1 MGRTNRQSIGH
12 GVSDVAS
19 NPSATVVMAAEA
31 SDGEKQKPSRSDR
44 SGSDYASHCSVPAN
58 GAASRAT
65 LLERLWRQVDDAL
78 MDICYTIEDR
88 FTIPQNV
95 AVAPG
100 RVDEEF
106 IQRQGVF
113 MLLGH
118 FMSIII
124 LMAFAAY
131 SRRLSSLMN
140 GASPVMGEI
149 LFCVSH
155 LSQVTQEQLGWGLFC
170 SGFLSPSTFDWTAT
184 ENGASS
190 GVPMS
195 NGAGG
200 QTVRRSMLGP
210 NGSGGFG
217 ANGGLIG
224 GSQGSTGMDSGGA
237 SGVLGYPYTGGR
249 LVRYLLGRKANN
261 MFRQESLRSYLY
273 CSFYSPSAFLVEQ
286 TVWFVFLMAT
296 LDSIS
301 MQRLAVAA
309 FFANVV
315 GWLPVYSV
323 KSLAGLGSAL
333 VVVFMY
339 WIPSYAMDDAVL
351 SITFLQRSIHRML
364 SAYCA
369 SLCIT
374 LLFAETLLLV
384 DVRRVFVQGVFTLPQ
399 RLLRVGGH
407 HPALTRL
414 VHGCMWLR
422 CEYFY
427 FVDFYFFL
435 GLMCW
440 LSLVLMETAAGISV
454 LGIAMLLMAVP
465 WLVGD
470 GWMVTPLRALKDT
483 VIYVG
488 FYAVT
493 ALLLARVVP
502 WSGLAFLSNAVQSV
516 AVLLLMAARCEYK
529 QPCGSAYLLLWV
541 VMMCVYLYEKA
552 GMASGTTG
560 STVWGVYDSNSP
572 ANFANAAREVWY
584 GKPNTEEEA
593 LSLLR
598 VACGAFWQLL
608 SKGLSEEGTQ
618 LLHFNVVVFGLM
630 LLFST
635 TIRAVVVEGVRL
647 SRIQPS
653 MLTSAAAAS
662 TSAVASTASAVSQV
676 PAATTTSTSRSDDSE
691 SGAQISPERH
701 CCLRG
706 VTSIC
711 HGSPPTVTLFA
722 KSRVSPH
729 GGGAKAS
736 PSPAALT
743 MKCSRHVPL
752 LAAVAAM
759 NDDVNGDGGDGSA
772 APEETAWAEAI
783 TEGLADVEKTVEE
796 VQKVSVHLGSAPE
809 GEDVPMTLPTPPATT
824 GKWFAEDERA
834 PATSPAP
841 ELNDHRSKR
850 ERNEKEKP
858 SQSST
863 ALLARKPISVGK
875 PGDAAKGEKTHPPPT
890 SGAGGRKAEETAP
903 VALKSVN
910 EITQDASQTASCGES
925 VTCNPTWLTSPMS
938 LSDMSSTPLS
948 SLRHEHAASF
958 TSRSSTNA
966 EILCDSRCGRPER
979 EREKEPLRERQ
990 HAQTPASTAFGVSS
1004 AQFPMRKAE
1013 HNDEPQQQASKP
1025 STEKLLVTEPL
1036 TSALS
1041 APGLPLPRS
1050 RTEEL
1055 KKVADPS
1062 TDPRV
1067 SSRQTAA
1074 VKSKEVARGKRAVT
1088 DARVTAVIQT
1098 TVRASEVPTTAT
1110 SAAVGAE
1117 ARAMKGKGEAAS
1129 DNAGGKKADG
1139 KAKAAAGKN
1148 NTNPKA
1154 APPPA
1159 AADAK
1164 AVAPSAGGPVSFPQ
1178 PKPRHEQAASAAFQA
1193 TAATKV
1199 LPTAAKH
1206 AAVETAGVEKRGG
1219 NKATLLTISESG
1231 AAANARKA
1239 VAIPAPSQ
1247 PSSAEPASKTPS
1259 SQSVTVTLPVVP
1271 VPLPRSA
1278 QPADADNVVDAAQK
1292 AAARSERRLEE
1303 TLKQAWSDVWLSKAE
1318 SQEAPA
1324 TRKDEPILATASELK
1339 QQHSRKTSTA
1349 AHADDAEEPDVSYDL
1364 DRVFDFL
1371 RLKMN
1376 YPAGMDEDDDR
1387 SSSAASDV
1395 DHRHNPT
1402 SFLHSESPELSNATM
1417 LSPLTNESM
1426 VKRHMSAG
1434 DSFGTPFSVF
1444 RTLPQPHDHSGS
1456 AHESF
1461 TPAQRSRS
1469 GSLVDITQRVSQP
1482 IQSLTEWATKGV
1494 GVSVE
1499 DSTGSFVSANFRS
1512 QNASLSQAPQG
1523 TISPGLP
1530 VFSTHPNA
1538 GAAAASSLSS
1548 QPQSTHVGMASYRSA
1563 PLPPEAAEN
1572 CPESAA
1578 AARHMGLNAP
1588 GASMYYQLSSF
1599 AAPPSPVIESRQS
1612 SSSHIP
1618 FSVSTVNP
1626 RASPVPS
1633 ASSLGRANSDAGTD
1647 HSSVL
1652 SRIRAAPN
1660 TQMAM
1665 IEPMVMQKPQRSA
1678 SAADTVQ
1685 QMQFA
1690 AHGMQ
1695 QTMMVMMRTSD
1706 GQLALYP
1713 MMCSQPMYMVDPN
1726 GMMQPAQSV
1735 QLISQ
1740 TPPQQQQQHQIVN
1753 SAATPRGQAGAIAYQ
1768 ITPDGS
1774 YMMTTVPQMSQQMM
1788 SHYHQSQEPP

>member
-44 SGSDYASHCSVPAN
+44 SGSDYASHCSGPAN
-58 GAASRAT
+58 GVASRAI
-65 LLERLWRQVDDAL
+65 LLERFWRRVDDAV

-100 RVDEEF
+100 LVDEEF

-131 SRRLSSLMN
+131 ARRLSSLMN

-170 SGFLSPSTFDWTAT
+170 SGFLSPSTFDWTTT
-184 ENGASS
+184 ENGPSS

-217 ANGGLIG
+217 ANGGLTG
-224 GSQGSTGMDSGGA
+224 GPQGSTGMDSGGA
-237 SGVLGYPYTGGR
+237 RGVLAYPCTGGR

-261 MFRQESLRSYLY
+261 LFRQESLRSYLY

-286 TVWFVFLMAT
+286 TVWFVFVMAT

-315 GWLPVYSV
+315 GWLPVYSF

-339 WIPSYAMDDAVL
+339 WIPSYAMDDALL
-351 SITFLQRSIHRML
+351 SVTFLQRSLQRML

-374 LLFAETLLLV
+374 LLFAETLLLD
-384 DVRRVFVQGVFTLPQ
+384 DVRRVLVQGVFTLPQ

-454 LGIAMLLMAVP
+454 LGIVMLLMAVP

-483 VIYVG
+483 AIFVG
-488 FYAVT
+488 FYAIT
-493 ALLLARVVP
+493 ALFLARVVP
-502 WSGLAFLSNAVQSV
+502 WRGLAFLSNAVQSV

-529 QPCGSAYLLLWV
+529 QPGGSAYLLLWV
-541 VMMCVYLYEKA
+541 AMMCVYLYEKA
-552 GMASGTTG
+552 GMASGRTG

-584 GKPNTEEEA
+584 GKPNTEEEG

-598 VACGAFWQLL
+598 VACGTFWQLI
-608 SKGLSEEGTQ
+608 SKGLSEQGAQ
-618 LLHFNVVVFGLM
+618 LLHFNVVVFGSM

-647 SRIQPS
+647 SRIRPS
-653 MLTSAAAAS
+653 VLTSAAAAS
-662 TSAVASTASAVSQV
+662 TSAVGSTTSAGSQV
-676 PAATTTSTSRSDDSE
+676 PAATTTSTSRSDDSRG
-691 SGAQISPERH
+691 GAQISPERH

-711 HGSPPTVTLFA
+711 HGSPPTVTLFT

-729 GGGAKAS
+729 GGGDKSS
-736 PSPAALT
+736 PSPAALPL
-743 MKCSRHVPL
+743 KCSQHVPL
-752 LAAVAAM
+752 PAAVAAM
-759 NDDVNGDGGDGSA
+759 NDDVSGDGGDGAA
-772 APEETAWAEAI
+772 APGEASWAEAI

-796 VQKVSVHLGSAPE
+796 AQEVSVHLGSATE
-809 GEDVPMTLPTPPATT
+809 VDVQMALPTPPATT
-824 GKWFAEDERA
+824 GEWFAEDERA
-834 PATSPAP
+834 PATSPSP
-841 ELNDHRSKR
+841 ESNDHRSKR
-850 ERNEKEKP
+850 ERKEKEKP

-863 ALLARKPISVGK
+863 ASLARKPTSAGK
-875 PGDAAKGEKTHPPPT
+875 PGDTAKGEKTHPQPT
-890 SGAGGRKAEETAP
+890 SGADGRKAEETAP
-903 VALKSVN
+903 VALKSVSD
-910 EITQDASQTASCGES
+910 ITQDASQTASCGES
-925 VTCNPTWLTSPMS
+925 VTRNPTWLTSPMS
-938 LSDMSSTPLS
+938 LSDMISTPLS

-966 EILCDSRCGRPER
+966 EILCDSRCERPER

-1004 AQFPMRKAE
+1004 TPFPMTKAE
-1013 HNDEPQQQASKP
+1013 HKDEPQQRASKP
-1025 STEKLLVTEPL
+1025 STEQLLVTEAL
-1036 TSALS
+1036 TSAVS
-1041 APGLPLPRS
+1041 APALPLPRS

-1062 TDPRV
+1062 AGPRV
-1067 SSRQTAA
+1067 SSRLTAA
-1074 VKSKEVARGKRAVT
+1074 VESKEVARGKRAVA
-1088 DARVTAVIQT
+1088 DARVSAVIQT
-1098 TVRASEVPTTAT
+1098 SVSASAVPTAAA

-1117 ARAMKGKGEAAS
+1117 AGAKKVKGEAAS

-1154 APPPA
+1154 APPPDD
-1159 AADAK
+1159 ADAK
-1164 AVAPSAGGPVSFPQ
+1164 AVAPSAGGPVSFPL
-1178 PKPRHEQAASAAFQA
+1178 PKPRHEQAASAALPA
-1193 TAATKV
+1193 TAATKA

-1206 AAVETAGVEKRGG
+1206 TAVETAGVEKRGG

-1231 AAANARKA
+1231 AAANARTA

-1247 PSSAEPASKTPS
+1247 PSSAEPASKTPPS
-1259 SQSVTVTLPVVP
+1259 KSIT
-1271 VPLPRSA
+1271 VPLPRWA

-1292 AAARSERRLEE
+1292 AAAWSERRLEE
-1303 TLKQAWSDVWLSKAE
+1303 TLKRAWSDVRSSKTE
-1318 SQEAPA
+1318 SQEAPT
-1324 TRKDEPILATASELK
+1324 TRKDEPILATATELK

-1349 AHADDAEEPDVSYDL
+1349 AHADDAEEPDVNYDL

-1387 SSSAASDV
+1387 SSSAASDA

-1402 SFLHSESPELSNATM
+1402 SFLHSESPELSRATM
-1417 LSPLTNESM
+1417 LSSLTNEGM
-1426 VKRHMSAG
+1426 VERHISAA
-1434 DSFGTPFSVF
+1434 DSFGAPSNVF

-1469 GSLVDITQRVSQP
+1469 GSLADFTQRASQP

-1499 DSTGSFVSANFRS
+1499 DSTDSFVSANFSS
-1512 QNASLSQAPQG
+1512 QNASSSHAPQG
-1523 TISPGLP
+1523 TISPGFP

-1538 GAAAASSLSS
+1538 AAAAASSLSS
-1548 QPQSTHVGMASYRSA
+1548 QPQSTHVGMASYRSV
-1563 PLPPEAAEN
+1563 PLPSEAAEN
-1572 CPESAA
+1572 SPESAA
-1578 AARHMGLNAP
+1578 ATQHMGLNAA
-1588 GASMYYQLSSF
+1588 GTSLYYQLSSF

-1633 ASSLGRANSDAGTD
+1633 VSSLGRDISDAGAV

-1652 SRIRAAPN
+1652 SRLRAASN
-1660 TQMAM
+1660 TQLAM
-1665 IEPMVMQKPQRSA
+1665 SEPMAMQKPQNSP
-1678 SAADTVQ
+1678 SAAGTMQ

-1690 AHGMQ
+1690 AHGVQ

-1713 MMCSQPMYMVDPN
+1713 MMYSQPMYMVDPN
-1726 GMMQPAQSV
+1726 GIMQQAQSV

-1740 TPPQQQQQHQIVN
+1740 TPSQQQQQHQIVN
-1753 SAATPRGQAGAIAYQ
+1753 SAASPRGQAGAIAYQ

-1774 YMMTTVPQMSQQMM
+1774 YVMTTVPQMSQQMM
-1788 SHYHQSQEPP
+1788 SQYHQSQELP

>member
-1 MGRTNRQSIGH
+1 
-12 GVSDVAS
+12 
-19 NPSATVVMAAEA
+19 MAAEA

-44 SGSDYASHCSVPAN
+44 SGSDYASHCSGPAN
-58 GAASRAT
+58 GAASRAI
-65 LLERLWRQVDDAL
+65 LLKRLWRRVDDAL

-100 RVDEEF
+100 LVDEEF

-131 SRRLSSLMN
+131 ARRLSSLMN

-170 SGFLSPSTFDWTAT
+170 SGFLSPSTFDWTTT

-210 NGSGGFG
+210 NGGLTGGP
-217 ANGGLIG
+217 
-224 GSQGSTGMDSGGA
+224 QGSTGMDSGGA
-237 SGVLGYPYTGGR
+237 RGVLGYPYTGER

-261 MFRQESLRSYLY
+261 LFRQESLRSYLY

-339 WIPSYAMDDAVL
+339 WIPSYAMDDALL
-351 SITFLQRSIHRML
+351 SVTFLQRSIQRML

-374 LLFAETLLLV
+374 LLFAETLLLD
-384 DVRRVFVQGVFTLPQ
+384 DVRRVLVQGVFTLPQ

-454 LGIAMLLMAVP
+454 LGIVMLLMAVP

-470 GWMVTPLRALKDT
+470 GWTATPLRALKDT
-483 VIYVG
+483 AIFVG

-493 ALLLARVVP
+493 ALFLARVVP

-529 QPCGSAYLLLWV
+529 QPGGSAYLLLWV
-541 VMMCVYLYEKA
+541 AMMCVYLYEKA
-552 GMASGTTG
+552 GVASGTTG
-560 STVWGVYDSNSP
+560 STAWGVYDSNSP

-598 VACGAFWQLL
+598 LACGAFWQLL
-608 SKGLSEEGTQ
+608 SKGLSEQGAQ
-618 LLHFNVVVFGLM
+618 LLHFNVVVFGSM

-635 TIRAVVVEGVRL
+635 TVRAVVVEGVRL
-647 SRIQPS
+647 SRIRPS
-653 MLTSAAAAS
+653 VLTSAAAAS
-662 TSAVASTASAVSQV
+662 TSAVASTASAGSQV
-676 PAATTTSTSRSDDSE
+676 LAATTTSTSRSDDSGG
-691 SGAQISPERH
+691 GAQISPERH

-706 VTSIC
+706 GTSIC
-711 HGSPPTVTLFA
+711 HGSPPTVTLYA
-722 KSRVSPH
+722 KSRVSLH

-743 MKCSRHVPL
+743 MKCSQHAPPP
-752 LAAVAAM
+752 AAVAAM
-759 NDDVNGDGGDGSA
+759 NDDVSGDVGDGA
-772 APEETAWAEAI
+772 AAQGEIAWAEAI

-796 VQKVSVHLGSAPE
+796 AQEVSVHLGSAPE
-809 GEDVPMTLPTPPATT
+809 GEDVPTTLPTPPATT
-824 GKWFAEDERA
+824 GEWFTEDERA

-841 ELNDHRSKR
+841 ESNDHRSKCGR
-850 ERNEKEKP
+850 KEKEKP
-858 SQSST
+858 SHSS
-863 ALLARKPISVGK
+863 AASLARKPTLVGK
-875 PGDAAKGEKTHPPPT
+875 PGDAAKGEKTHPQPT

-903 VALKSVN
+903 VALKSVSD
-910 EITQDASQTASCGES
+910 ITQDASQTALFEES
-925 VTCNPTWLTSPMS
+925 VTRNPTWLTSPMS
-938 LSDMSSTPLS
+938 ISDMISTPLS

-990 HAQTPASTAFGVSS
+990 HAQRPASTAFGVSS
-1004 AQFPMRKAE
+1004 ALLPMIKEE
-1013 HNDEPQQQASKP
+1013 HKDEPQQRASKP
-1025 STEKLLVTEPL
+1025 STEQLLVTEAL

-1041 APGLPLPRS
+1041 SPALPLPRS

-1062 TDPRV
+1062 TGPRV
-1067 SSRQTAA
+1067 SSRRSA
-1074 VKSKEVARGKRAVT
+1074 VVESKEVARGKRSVA
-1088 DARVTAVIQT
+1088 DARVTAAIQT
-1098 TVRASEVPTTAT
+1098 SVSTSAVPTADA
-1110 SAAVGAE
+1110 SAALGAE
-1117 ARAMKGKGEAAS
+1117 AGAKKVKGEAAS

-1164 AVAPSAGGPVSFPQ
+1164 AVAPSAGGPVSFPL
-1178 PKPRHEQAASAAFQA
+1178 PKPRHEQAAFAALLA
-1193 TAATKV
+1193 TAATKA

-1206 AAVETAGVEKRGG
+1206 AAGETAGVEKRGG

-1239 VAIPAPSQ
+1239 VPIPAPSQ
-1247 PSSAEPASKTPS
+1247 PSSAEPASKTPL
-1259 SQSVTVTLPVVP
+1259 SQSITVSLPVVP

-1278 QPADADNVVDAAQK
+1278 QPADAENVVDAAQK

-1303 TLKQAWSDVWLSKAE
+1303 TLKRAWSDVRLSKAA
-1318 SQEAPA
+1318 SQEAPS

-1339 QQHSRKTSTA
+1339 QQHSRKTSTV

-1376 YPAGMDEDDDR
+1376 CPAGMDEDDVR
-1387 SSSAASDV
+1387 SSSAASYA

-1402 SFLHSESPELSNATM
+1402 SFLHSESPELSRSTM
-1417 LSPLTNESM
+1417 LSPLTNKGM
-1426 VKRHMSAG
+1426 VKRHISAA
-1434 DSFGTPFSVF
+1434 DSFGAPSNVF
-1444 RTLPQPHDHSGS
+1444 RTLPQLHDHSGS

-1461 TPAQRSRS
+1461 TLAQRSRS
-1469 GSLVDITQRVSQP
+1469 GSLADVTQRASPP
-1482 IQSLTEWATKGV
+1482 IQSLTEWVTKGV

-1499 DSTGSFVSANFRS
+1499 DSTDSFVSVNFSS
-1512 QNASLSQAPQG
+1512 QNASSSHAPQG
-1523 TISPGLP
+1523 TISPGFP

-1538 GAAAASSLSS
+1538 AAAAASSLSS

-1572 CPESAA
+1572 SPESAA
-1578 AARHMGLNAP
+1578 ATQHMGLNAA

-1599 AAPPSPVIESRQS
+1599 GTPPSPVIESRQS
-1612 SSSHIP
+1612 SLSHIP

-1633 ASSLGRANSDAGTD
+1633 VSSLGRANYDAGTD

-1652 SRIRAAPN
+1652 SRLRAAPN

-1665 IEPMVMQKPQRSA
+1665 SEPMAMQKPQKST
-1678 SAADTVQ
+1678 SAAGTMQ

-1690 AHGMQ
+1690 AHGVQ
-1695 QTMMVMMRTSD
+1695 QTMMVMMRASD

-1713 MMCSQPMYMVDPN
+1713 MMYSQPMYMVDPN
-1726 GMMQPAQSV
+1726 GMMQPVQSV

-1740 TPPQQQQQHQIVN
+1740 SPPQQQQQHQIVN

-1774 YMMTTVPQMSQQMM
+1774 YVMTTVPQMSQQIM
-1788 SHYHQSQEPP
+1788 SQYHQSQEPP